1 MQNHPHRIALGVRLP
16 YHRCME
22 KRITTLEVLVDQNT
36 KSIDRLDRSVAELRS
51 DVDRKFMW
59 MIGIQLTGL
68 AAMMAAIARLAKV
81 F

>member
-1 MQNHPHRIALGVRLP
+1 
-16 YHRCME
+16 ME

-36 KSIDRLDRSVAELRS
+36 KSIDRLDRSVAELRT

>member
-1 MQNHPHRIALGVRLP
+1 
-16 YHRCME
+16 ME

-36 KSIDRLDRSVAELRS
+36 KSIDRLDRSVAELRT

-59 MIGIQLTGL
+59 IIGIQLTGL
-68 AAMMAAIARLAKV
+68 AAMMTAMARLAKV

>member
-1 MQNHPHRIALGVRLP
+1 
-16 YHRCME
+16 ME

-36 KSIDRLDRSVAELRS
+36 KSIDRLDRSVAELRT

-68 AAMMAAIARLAKV
+68 AAMMTAIARLAKV
-81 F
+81 SQFHVL

>member
-1 MQNHPHRIALGVRLP
+1 
-16 YHRCME
+16 ME

-36 KSIDRLDRSVAELRS
+36 KSIDRLDRSVAELGS

>member
-1 MQNHPHRIALGVRLP
+1 MHCIALGVRLP

>member
-1 MQNHPHRIALGVRLP
+1 
-16 YHRCME
+16 
-22 KRITTLEVLVDQNT
+22 VDQNT
-36 KSIDRLDRSVAELRS
+36 KSIDRLDRSIAELRG
-51 DVDRKFMW
+51 DVDRKFMR

>member
-1 MQNHPHRIALGVRLP
+1 
-16 YHRCME
+16 ME

-51 DVDRKFMW
+51 DVDRTFMW

>member
-1 MQNHPHRIALGVRLP
+1 
-16 YHRCME
+16 ME

>member
-1 MQNHPHRIALGVRLP
+1 
-16 YHRCME
+16 ME

-68 AAMMAAIARLAKV
+68 AAMMAAIARLAKE

>member
-1 MQNHPHRIALGVRLP
+1 
-16 YHRCME
+16 ME

-51 DVDRKFMW
+51 HVDRKFMW

>member
-1 MQNHPHRIALGVRLP
+1 
-16 YHRCME
+16 ME

-36 KSIDRLDRSVAELRS
+36 KSVDRLDRSVADLRA

-59 MIGIQLTGL
+59 MIGIQLSGL
-68 AAMMAAIARLAKV
+68 VAVMAAIARLAKV

>member
-1 MQNHPHRIALGVRLP
+1 
-16 YHRCME
+16 ME
-22 KRITTLEVLVDQNT
+22 KRITTIEVLVDQNT

>member
-1 MQNHPHRIALGVRLP
+1 
-16 YHRCME
+16 ME

-36 KSIDRLDRSVAELRS
+36 KSIDRLDRSVAELRT

-68 AAMMAAIARLAKV
+68 AAMMTAIARLAKV
-81 F
+81 I

>member
-1 MQNHPHRIALGVRLP
+1 
-16 YHRCME
+16 ME

-36 KSIDRLDRSVAELRS
+36 KSIDRLDRSVAELRT

-59 MIGIQLTGL
+59 MIGIQLMGL
-68 AAMMAAIARLAKV
+68 AAMMTAIARLAKV

>member
-1 MQNHPHRIALGVRLP
+1 
-16 YHRCME
+16 ME

-68 AAMMAAIARLAKV
+68 AAMMSAIARLAKV

>member
-1 MQNHPHRIALGVRLP
+1 
-16 YHRCME
+16 ME

-68 AAMMAAIARLAKV
+68 AAMMTAIARLAKV

>member
-1 MQNHPHRIALGVRLP
+1 
-16 YHRCME
+16 ME

-59 MIGIQLTGL
+59 MIGIQLTGR

>member
-1 MQNHPHRIALGVRLP
+1 
-16 YHRCME
+16 ME

-36 KSIDRLDRSVAELRS
+36 KSIDRVDRSVAELRT

>member
-1 MQNHPHRIALGVRLP
+1 
-16 YHRCME
+16 ME

-36 KSIDRLDRSVAELRS
+36 KSIDRLDRSVAKLRS

-59 MIGIQLTGL
+59 MIGIQLAGL

>member
-1 MQNHPHRIALGVRLP
+1 
-16 YHRCME
+16 ME

-36 KSIDRLDRSVAELRS
+36 ESIDRLDRSVAELRS

>member
-1 MQNHPHRIALGVRLP
+1 
-16 YHRCME
+16 ME

-36 KSIDRLDRSVAELRS
+36 KSIDRLDRSVAELRT

-68 AAMMAAIARLAKV
+68 AAMMTAIARLAKV

>member
-1 MQNHPHRIALGVRLP
+1 
-16 YHRCME
+16 ME
-22 KRITTLEVLVDQNT
+22 KRTTTLEVLVDQNT
-36 KSIDRLDRSVAELRS
+36 KSIDRLDRSVAELRT

-68 AAMMAAIARLAKV
+68 AAMMAAIAWLAKV

>member
-1 MQNHPHRIALGVRLP
+1 
-16 YHRCME
+16 ME

-36 KSIDRLDRSVAELRS
+36 KSIDRLDRSVAELRT

-59 MIGIQLTGL
+59 MIAIQLTGL

>member
-1 MQNHPHRIALGVRLP
+1 
-16 YHRCME
+16 ME

-59 MIGIQLTGL
+59 MIGIQLAGL
-68 AAMMAAIARLAKV
+68 VAMMAAIARLAKV